1 MPKVLE
7 VWGYIIYIWSNEQKP
22 LEPIHVHVS
31 KRPTK
36 NGTKIWIFSNGST
49 SVAHNKSRIPP
60 RDLKRLRK
68 TISEYRDVIE
78 KAWKEHF
85 GIETIIYKDMEKL
98 H

>member
-1 MPKVLE
+1 MDFQQRL
-7 VWGYIIYIWSNEQKP
+7 Y
-22 LEPIHVHVS
+22 L
-31 KRPTK
+31 
-36 NGTKIWIFSNGST
+36 
-49 SVAHNKSRIPP
+49 AHNKSRIPP

-85 GIETIIYKDMEKL
+85 GIETITYKDMEKL